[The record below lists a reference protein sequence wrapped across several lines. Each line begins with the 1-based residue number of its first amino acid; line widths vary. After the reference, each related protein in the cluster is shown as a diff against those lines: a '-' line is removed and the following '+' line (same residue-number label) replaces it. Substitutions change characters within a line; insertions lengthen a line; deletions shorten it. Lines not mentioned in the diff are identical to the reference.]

1 MTRRE
6 LLLLAAGTM
15 TMLSSGLRA
24 EQKAMPVIGFLNGT
38 TPEANAAPL
47 ASFRQGLGET
57 GWIEG
62 QNLKIEYRWAEFH
75 YDRLPALAADLVG
88 RKVDVIAACGS
99 AGEALAAQSAT
110 STVPIVFGVTVDPVG
125 TGLVASLARP
135 GGNLTGAA
143 QLAVEMTQ
151 KRVELISELVPQAKV
166 IGYLINPNNAA
177 IEPNIA
183 SAREAAGAKGLRFEI
198 LKAGTEREIDD
209 VFTTGG
215 HVDALVVN
223 GDALFNSRREQIV
236 SLAARYRVPASYVW
250 REYVTVGGLISY
262 GVIFTGAYRIAG
274 TYAGRILKGD
284 KPADL
289 PVQQST
295 NFELVINLKTAKAL
309 GLTVPPSILARAEEV
324 IE

>member
-1 MTRRE
+1 VNRRE
-6 LLLLAAGTM
+6 LLVLLAGGAM
-15 TMLSSGLRA
+15 ASRPLRA
-24 EQKAMPVIGFLNGT
+24 QQRAMPVVGFLNGT

-47 ASFRQGLGET
+47 AAFRQGLGET

-88 RKVDVIAACGS
+88 RKVDVIAACGT

-110 STVPIVFGVTVDPVG
+110 STVPIVFSVGTDPVG

-183 SAREAAGAKGLRFEI
+183 SAREAADVKGLRFEI
-198 LKAGTEREIDD
+198 LEAGTEREIDD
-209 VFTTGG
+209 VFTTRSK
-215 HVDALVVN
+215 VDALIVS
-223 GDALFNSRREQIV
+223 GDALFNSRRKRIV
-236 SLAARYRVPASYVW
+236 SLTARYRVPAIYIW
-250 REYVTVGGLISY
+250 REYVVAGGLISY
-262 GVIFTGAYRIAG
+262 GAIFTAAYRIAG
-274 TYAGRILKGD
+274 TYAGRILHGA

-289 PVQQST
+289 PVQQAT
-295 NFELVINLKTAKAL
+295 NFELVINLKTAKTL
-309 GLTVPPSILARAEEV
+309 GLTVPPPILARADEV

>member
-1 MTRRE
+1 MNRRE
-6 LLLLAAGTM
+6 LMLLMIGGMTAARA
-15 TMLSSGLRA
+15 LRA
-24 EQKAMPVIGFLNGT
+24 QQKAMPVIGFLNGT

-75 YDRLPALAADLVG
+75 YDRLPALAADLIG
-88 RKVDVIAACGS
+88 RKVDVIAACGT
-99 AGEALAAQSAT
+99 AGEARAAQSAT
-110 STVPIVFGVTVDPVG
+110 STVPIVFSVGTDPVAE
-125 TGLVASLARP
+125 GLVASLARP
-135 GGNLTGAA
+135 GGNFTGAA

-183 SAREAAGAKGLRFEI
+183 SAREAAGVKGLRFEL

-209 VFTTGG
+209 VFTTRG
-215 HVDALVVN
+215 HVDALVVS

-236 SLAARYRVPASYVW
+236 SLAARHRVPAIYIW
-250 REYVTVGGLISY
+250 REYVTAGGLISY
-262 GVIFTGAYRIAG
+262 GAIFTGAYRIAG
-274 TYAGRILKGD
+274 TYAGKILAGA

-289 PVQQST
+289 PVQQAT
-295 NFELVINLKTAKAL
+295 NFELVVNLNTAKAL
-309 GLTVPPSILARAEEV
+309 GLTVPPPILARATEV